1 MALIKKI
8 KKNKKNT
15 LMAKPKKKEV
25 WTLFTLQTSSGSSRQ
40 GITKAMAAD
49 QISQAVQSLF
59 CFVHRMLVA
68 ASNDLNREG
77 SNNSSDPTPTAK

>member
-8 KKNKKNT
+8 KKTKKTPQWPNQ
-15 LMAKPKKKEV
+15 KKKEV